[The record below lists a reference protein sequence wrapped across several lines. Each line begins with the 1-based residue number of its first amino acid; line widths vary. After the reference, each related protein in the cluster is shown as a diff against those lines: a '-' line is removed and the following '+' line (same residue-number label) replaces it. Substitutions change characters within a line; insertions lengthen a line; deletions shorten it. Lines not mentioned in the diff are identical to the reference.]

1 LGELIDYIPRLHLQ
15 RIALILILIWCV
27 SPIIA
32 LAYNVISYLPNDVDW
47 VSQLHQ
53 MNTMTINWYK
63 LLLQVGFL
71 GCLIGIVSFAKN
83 IREAK
88 ASNINKKDF
97 IKNRIIAFCLLLML
111 FWSLLSYFA
120 SGNMA
125 EALVGQD
132 YGKVGILTYFAAA
145 GVFCSAYAVRDK
157 KYISWIMELYVT
169 VAIIQSLLVLT
180 NAGDNIKP
188 LVLTNNSGAYF
199 NINHFAYYLCMAVM
213 CSLLLYVTESRSK
226 KLSLGRL
233 FIFAIL
239 VAALV
244 RNHSL
249 GPYLAVLCAFI
260 SSIVLAIWLDRRQL
274 KRIIT
279 AFIIFVLVTIIMS
292 ISDGYLYLDLRIFGL
307 DLLRLFEGQEEINDI
322 GSGRWIL
329 WVNGMDFI
337 KERPLLGSGPSLLY
351 DKYLLA
357 TGSINRP
364 HNEFI
369 EHAASIGIP
378 GVLLYISTLFLYLK
392 SFIKKR
398 KNVSILGFGLLS
410 IIIAY
415 LVSSLFGVTMY
426 NVIPFFF
433 MFFGISIGQL
443 QEISN
448 IKPEDAT
455 NDISEDLQLVVATKD
470 ILENKYF
477 TLTIVSACDNIF

>member
-1 LGELIDYIPRLHLQ
+1 MGINFLRSKWKRVIDDLREMKSLSELIDYIPRLHLQ
-15 RIALILILIWCV
+15 RIALILLLIWCV
-27 SPIIA
+27 SPIVA

-53 MNTMTINWYK
+53 MNIMTIHWYK

-88 ASNINKKDF
+88 ESNINKKDF
-97 IKNRIIAFCLLLML
+97 FRNRIIEFCLLLML

-125 EALVGQD
+125 ESLVGQD

-145 GVFCSAYAVRDK
+145 GIFCSAYAVRDK
-157 KYISWIMELYVT
+157 KYIKWILELYVT
-169 VAIIQSLLVLT
+169 VAIIQSSLVLT
-180 NAGDNIKP
+180 NADNFIKR

-233 FIFAIL
+233 IIFAIL

-279 AFIIFVLVTIIMS
+279 AFILFILVTIIMS

-307 DLLRLFEGQEEINDI
+307 DLFRLFKGQEINDI

-329 WVNGMDFI
+329 WVNGIDFI
-337 KERPLLGSGPSLLY
+337 RERPILGSGPSLLY

-398 KNVSILGFGLLS
+398 KKISILGFGLLS
-410 IIIAY
+410 VIIAY

-448 IKPEDAT
+448 IKLEDVPK
-455 NDISEDLQLVVATKD
+455 DISEDLQ
-470 ILENKYF
+470 
-477 TLTIVSACDNIF
+477 

>member
-1 LGELIDYIPRLHLQ
+1 MGINFLRSKWKSVIDDLREMKSLSELIDYIPRLHLQ
-15 RIALILILIWCV
+15 RIALILLLIWCV
-27 SPIIA
+27 SPIVA

-53 MNTMTINWYK
+53 MNTMTIHWYK

-71 GCLIGIVSFAKN
+71 GCLIGIVSLAKN

-88 ASNINKKDF
+88 ESNINKKDF
-97 IKNRIIAFCLLLML
+97 FRNRIIEFCLLLML

-125 EALVGQD
+125 ESLVGQD

-145 GVFCSAYAVRDK
+145 GIFCSAYAVRDK
-157 KYISWIMELYVT
+157 KYIKWILELYVT
-169 VAIIQSLLVLT
+169 VAIIQSSLVLT
-180 NAGDNIKP
+180 NADNFIKR

-233 FIFAIL
+233 IIFAIL

-279 AFIIFVLVTIIMS
+279 AFILFILVTIIMS

-307 DLLRLFEGQEEINDI
+307 DMFRLFKGEEINDI

-329 WVNGMDFI
+329 WVNGIDFI
-337 KERPLLGSGPSLLY
+337 RERPILGSGPSLLY

-398 KNVSILGFGLLS
+398 KKISILGFGLLS
-410 IIIAY
+410 VIIAY

-448 IKPEDAT
+448 IKLEDVPK
-455 NDISEDLQLVVATKD
+455 DISEDLQ
-470 ILENKYF
+470 
-477 TLTIVSACDNIF
+477 

>member
-1 LGELIDYIPRLHLQ
+1 MGINFLRSKWKSVIDDLREMKSLSELIDYIPRLHLQ
-15 RIALILILIWCV
+15 RIALILLLIWCV
-27 SPIIA
+27 SPIVA

-53 MNTMTINWYK
+53 MNIMTIHWYK

-88 ASNINKKDF
+88 ESNINKKDF
-97 IKNRIIAFCLLLML
+97 FRNRIIEFCLLLML

-125 EALVGQD
+125 ESLVGQD

-145 GVFCSAYAVRDK
+145 GIFCSAYAVRDK
-157 KYISWIMELYVT
+157 KYIKWILELYVT
-169 VAIIQSLLVLT
+169 VAIIQSSLVLT
-180 NAGDNIKP
+180 NADNFIKR

-233 FIFAIL
+233 IIFAIL

-279 AFIIFVLVTIIMS
+279 AFILFILVTIIMS

-307 DLLRLFEGQEEINDI
+307 DMFRLFKGEEINDI

-329 WVNGMDFI
+329 WVNGIDFI
-337 KERPLLGSGPSLLY
+337 RERPILGSGPSLLY

-398 KNVSILGFGLLS
+398 KKISILGFGLLS
-410 IIIAY
+410 VIIAY

-448 IKPEDAT
+448 IKLEDVPK
-455 NDISEDLQLVVATKD
+455 DISEDLQ
-470 ILENKYF
+470 
-477 TLTIVSACDNIF
+477 